1 MTSASAASLSSS
13 GAVTPKEQPASRWT
27 STELPVKVIAGCRA
41 SGRAPARSA
50 GSSTWVPYRPEV
62 WTSSLSGPHG
72 SGLGEAFDQTGKR
85 VVGDGQQHELGARE
99 DLGGSH
105 QRDVGEQ
112 CGGPAHRCVGDTGHR
127 DRAVPGELQ
136 RGGEG
141 GADPSRADDSDGE
154 AGRAV
159 PRVEGFSGN

>member
-27 STELPVKVIAGCRA
+27 STEVPVKVIAGCRA
-41 SGRAPARSA
+41 SGGRRPQRGVEHLGPVPPGGVDEQLP
-50 GSSTWVPYRPEV
+50 GS
-62 WTSSLSGPHG
+62 HG
-72 SGLGEAFDQTGKR
+72 AGLGEAFDQAWQR

-99 DLGGSH
+99 DLGGGD
-105 QRDVGEQ
+105 QGDVGEQ
-112 CGGPAHRCVGDTGHR
+112 GCGPAHGCVGDTGHG

-141 GADPSRADDSDGE
+141 GADPARTDDSDGE